1 MSKKK
6 KKQPIFDPFDEDS
19 GLFKTLEKGFS
30 KDDFGSGGGYSI
42 QVTYEGDRPIVNVK
56 THGIVDKVKLRDR
69 LEKQYPEAKII
80 GLDEGKP
87 LIREIK
93 DDERQE

>member
-1 MSKKK
+1 
-6 KKQPIFDPFDEDS
+6 
-19 GLFKTLEKGFS
+19 
-30 KDDFGSGGGYSI
+30 YSI